1 MNTEEKIKAIL
12 EAIASKKVSAR
23 KIDVSRKGSTIAAIK
38 RGQTVK
44 PATVDKLYAT
54 LLSILAGSEPH
65 ETQEK
70 IPPTEEQ
77 AKQEPTKDD
86 DSLSTR
92 VEILEG
98 WNVEIKKMLKE
109 LALGF
114 GYLKEISEQT
124 TQTNVQ
130 MHDILSRVEALESA
144 QKAQIPAQTTQ
155 PTHTSDGE
163 TRILGFKIVKKN
175 TSSRLADGSVK
186 KYEKWYAVKQGRT
199 VYLGETPDNAETKIK
214 TYCLNKAIALEAK

>member
-1 MNTEEKIKAIL
+1 MMAYCYGDMCRLRNYLSICIFVLTWNKHACIIVQIVYKCVCIVVQIMAQMKGLRTMNTEEKIKAIL

-98 WNVEIKKMLKE
+98 WNVEIKKMLKV
-109 LALGF
+109 
-114 GYLKEISEQT
+114 S
-124 TQTNVQ
+124 
-130 MHDILSRVEALESA
+130 
-144 QKAQIPAQTTQ
+144 
-155 PTHTSDGE
+155 
-163 TRILGFKIVKKN
+163 
-175 TSSRLADGSVK
+175 
-186 KYEKWYAVKQGRT
+186 
-199 VYLGETPDNAETKIK
+199 
-214 TYCLNKAIALEAK
+214 